1 MARLLAPMTLEK
13 ESLLASFPFTS
24 CTSPTM
30 RGCSNVSEREIFPLK
45 MPSSRMFEA
54 ENWGAVARKIAGKS
68 SETLRGDIR
77 KALQVIPM
85 GSGKF
90 AVKRSGLDLGK

>member
-1 MARLLAPMTLEK
+1 MAKELPPMPFK
-13 ESLLASFPFTS
+13 QDSLLASFPFTS

-45 MPSSRMFEA
+45 MPSSRMFEWN
-54 ENWGAVARKIAGKS
+54 NWGAAARNSAGKS
-68 SETLRGDIR
+68 NETLRGDIR
-77 KALQVIPM
+77 KAPQVIPM

-90 AVKRSGLDLGK
+90 AVKLSGFDLGK